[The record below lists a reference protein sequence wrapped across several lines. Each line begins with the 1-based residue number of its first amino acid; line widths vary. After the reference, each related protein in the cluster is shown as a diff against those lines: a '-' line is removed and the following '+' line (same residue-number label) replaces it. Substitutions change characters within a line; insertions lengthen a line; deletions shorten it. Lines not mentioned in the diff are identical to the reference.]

1 MGNSTGKEEGV
12 SKYWTPGQEMEFEH
26 RLKGCRTFA
35 ERHLV
40 MLTRDLLKY
49 DGRSKAAKRA
59 FAQAR
64 LRLATA
70 SDKDLKEMAEL
81 EAGLQKDKPGEI
93 PGFARANFAA
103 QRMNELEKTR
113 TKIKRSGIG
122 KEQLI
127 CR

>member
-1 MGNSTGKEEGV
+1 MGNLTGKEDGV

-35 ERHLV
+35 EKHLV

-59 FAQAR
+59 FSQAR
-64 LRLATA
+64 LRLSTA

-81 EAGLQKDKPGEI
+81 EAAMQRDNPGEI
-93 PGFARANFAA
+93 PGFTKASFTA
-103 QRMNELEKTR
+103 QRRKELENTR
-113 TKIKRSGIG
+113 AKIKTAGIK
-122 KEQLI
+122 KEQI
-127 CR
+127 TCR